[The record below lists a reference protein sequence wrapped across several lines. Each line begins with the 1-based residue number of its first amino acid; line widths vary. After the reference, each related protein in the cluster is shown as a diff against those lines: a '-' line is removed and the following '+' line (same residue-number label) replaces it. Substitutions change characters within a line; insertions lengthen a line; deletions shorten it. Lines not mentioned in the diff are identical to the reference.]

1 MLELKNV
8 KKTYNNVTPI
18 KNIDAHITKGEIVV
32 IMGRSGT
39 GKTTLLRCIDR
50 LEELTDGSIT
60 VDGVDIFDPNCNLLE
75 VHRDVGF
82 VFQTFNLY
90 ENLTVEEN
98 ITVGL
103 TQIRHK
109 SKEEAKKIALELLAR
124 VSMQERANAYPYQLS
139 GGQKQRVAIV
149 RTLAMEPKV
158 VLMDEPTSALDPSM
172 TLEISEII
180 KSFAEKG
187 ITFIITSHDL
197 DFVSSV
203 ATRIFYLDEGII
215 YEDGPAE
222 KILNNPSKEK
232 TRNFVNRINSF
243 NYTIQSGSFDLYK
256 LLEKIMPYLASKK
269 FELSKMNAITLI
281 LEETIMNQILANVT
295 GKDAVILLLT
305 ITDKNTINLKFE
317 GLDYFDFDLKNSNE
331 FSDMILSKYMVSKNF
346 DPIAKKVEYVF
357 NI

>member
-1 MLELKNV
+1 MLKLKNV
-8 KKTYNNVTPI
+8 MKTYNNVTPI
-18 KNIDAHITKGEIVV
+18 KNIDACVDKGEIVV

-50 LEELTDGSIT
+50 LEELSGGSII
-60 VDGVDIFDPNCNLLE
+60 VDGIDIFDPNCDLLS

-82 VFQTFNLY
+82 VFQNFNLY

-98 ITVGL
+98 ITIGL

-109 SKEEAKKIALELLAR
+109 SKEEASKIARELLAR

-149 RTLAMEPKV
+149 RTLAMEPKI

-172 TLEISEII
+172 TLEISDIVR
-180 KSFAEKG
+180 SFAEKG

-197 DFVSSV
+197 DFVSAV

-215 YEDGPAE
+215 YEDGPAD

-243 NYTIQSGSFDLYK
+243 NYTIQSDSFDLYK

-269 FELSKMNAITLI
+269 FELNKMNSITLI
-281 LEETIMNQILANVT
+281 LEETIMNQIIANST
-295 GKDAVILLLT
+295 EKDSIILLLT
-305 ITDKNTINLKFE
+305 ISDKTTIDLKFE
-317 GLDYFDFDLKNSNE
+317 GLDCFDFELKNTNE
-331 FSDMILSKYMVSKNF
+331 FSDMILSKFLVSKKF
-346 DPIAKKVEYVF
+346 DPEAKKAEYVF
-357 NI
+357 KI